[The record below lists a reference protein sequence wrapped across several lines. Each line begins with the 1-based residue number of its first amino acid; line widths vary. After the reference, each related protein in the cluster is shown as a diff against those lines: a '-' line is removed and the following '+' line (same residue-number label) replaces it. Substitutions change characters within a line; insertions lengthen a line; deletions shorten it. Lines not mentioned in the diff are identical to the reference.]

1 MDIGQV
7 CLASIVIP
15 FILDKPD
22 IIKIFV
28 GLTFSFSFWTV
39 SVLLV
44 KTKKNQIKPMHLRA
58 KHETFTRFE
67 KLLDSDERLFQQA
80 CRP

>member
-44 KTKKNQIKPMHLRA
+44 KTKK
-58 KHETFTRFE
+58 
-67 KLLDSDERLFQQA
+67 
-80 CRP
+80 